1 MVTKLKNHELAV
13 NESLLCKLFLAF
25 SFSTFVKIIFNPDCS
40 SGTDIAKDHL
50 FVILGLQF

>member
-25 SFSTFVKIIFNPDCS
+25 SFSTFVKIVFNPDCS

-50 FVILGLQF
+50 FVILGFQF